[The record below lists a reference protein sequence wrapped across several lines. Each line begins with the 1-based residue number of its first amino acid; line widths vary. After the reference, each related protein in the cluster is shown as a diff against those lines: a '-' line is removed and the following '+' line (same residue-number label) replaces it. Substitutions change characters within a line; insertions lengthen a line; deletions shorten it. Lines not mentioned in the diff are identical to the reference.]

1 MKHIS
6 IKSSLATLAT
16 TLLLSTTCAFAAP
29 EIGSPAPQFTVTD
42 TNGNE
47 VSTADLVGK
56 TVVLEWTNHG
66 CPYVKKHYKSGN
78 MQALQNEASNEEV
91 VWLSI
96 ISSAEGKQGSVSAE
110 EANKL
115 TTDRNAAPSHV
126 VLDQEGTIG
135 RAYDARTTPHM
146 YIIDAEGK
154 LAYMGGIDDKPTADP
169 ADIKDAQNY
178 VRTALSEIKNGRA
191 VSTPSS
197 RPYGCSVK
205 YAS

>member
-6 IKSSLATLAT
+6 IKSSLAALAT

-178 VRTALSEIKNGRA
+178 VRTALSEIKNGQA

>member
-6 IKSSLATLAT
+6 IKSSLAAFAT

-178 VRTALSEIKNGRA
+178 VRTALSEIKNGQA

>member
-6 IKSSLATLAT
+6 IKSSLAALAT

-78 MQALQNEASNEEV
+78 MQALQNEANNEEV

-178 VRTALSEIKNGRA
+178 VRTALSEIKNGQA